1 MRRKIL
7 FVIFFNINFFL
18 SLVNKCTQKSLI
30 YLSDNNKYLFN
41 IKNEINL
48 IDPKIKVIIIPE
60 FDCAFFSN
68 VSPTKNIISKR
79 IEAFYE
85 LIFSENKKHNFFVKC

>member
-1 MRRKIL
+1 MRRKKNL
-7 FVIFFNINFFL
+7 FVIFFNITFFKF
-18 SLVNKCTQKSLI
+18 VNKCTQKSLI

-60 FDCAFFSN
+60 FDCAFFQMFHQPKILYQKELKPFMNLFSLK
-68 VSPTKNIISKR
+68 TKT
-79 IEAFYE
+79 
-85 LIFSENKKHNFFVKC
+85 